1 MRDQQQLAQ
10 MMHIGHKDIVSS
22 LPLAVHPQLT
32 PKVFTKMSTAVR
44 PILLLLH
51 LLHDQSTRNMLEWA
65 KKGLP
70 DSMTKDAEF
79 ADCAQATSGCSRDC
93 NTATQADATS
103 GGHLYSQ
110 DEAAC
115 SRTRSHLAL
124 LRSALLILKLASLTT
139 GMDLEYAPALL
150 APNAIWRALST
161 IADNAGKLT
170 DPADQDKA
178 GAEDEQRLH
187 LSVHLVKLTMPA
199 LRQLLSQEADESSFC
214 CNLLLALMTNA
225 SSAVYGAVASELLRA
240 GEQALSIDCTAYEL
254 HTLLIAKKQQ
264 ALQGITLHSS

>member
-1 MRDQQQLAQ
+1 MYLSCVMEDQQQLAQ
-10 MMHIGHKDIVSS
+10 IMRIGHKDIVSS
-22 LPLAVHPQLT
+22 LPLAVNPQLT
-32 PKVFTKMSTAVR
+32 PKVFNKMSTAVR

-51 LLHDQSTRNMLEWA
+51 LLHDQSTLDMLEWA
-65 KKGLP
+65 KKGLS

-79 ADCAQATSGCSRDC
+79 AVCAQAANSCSPDC
-93 NTATQADATS
+93 NTASQADAPLC
-103 GGHLYSQ
+103 GHSQ
-110 DEAAC
+110 VEEEC
-115 SRTRSHLAL
+115 SRKRSHLAL

-199 LRQLLSQEADESSFC
+199 LRQFLSQEADESSSC
-214 CNLLLALMTNA
+214 CDLLLALMTNA
-225 SSAVYGAVASELLRA
+225 SSAVCGAVASELLRA
-240 GEQALSIDCTAYEL
+240 GEQVNI
-254 HTLLIAKKQQ
+254 
-264 ALQGITLHSS
+264 

>member
-1 MRDQQQLAQ
+1 MEDQQQLAQ
-10 MMHIGHKDIVSS
+10 MMRIGHKDIVSS
-22 LPLAVHPQLT
+22 IPLAVHPQLT
-32 PKVFTKMSTAVR
+32 PKVFNEMSTAVR

-51 LLHDQSTRNMLEWA
+51 LLHGQSTLDMLEWA

-79 ADCAQATSGCSRDC
+79 AVCAQAANSCSPDC
-93 NTATQADATS
+93 NTAWQADAPLQ
-103 GGHLYSQ
+103 GHLHSQ
-110 DEAAC
+110 DEGEC
-115 SRTRSHLAL
+115 FCTRSHLAL

-139 GMDLEYAPALL
+139 DMHLEYIPALL
-150 APNAIWRALST
+150 APKAIWCALST
-161 IADNAGKLT
+161 FADNAGKLT

-199 LRQLLSQEADESSFC
+199 LCRLLSQEADESSSC

-225 SSAVYGAVASELLRA
+225 SSAVYGAEASELLRA
-240 GEQALSIDCTAYEL
+240 GEQVTI
-254 HTLLIAKKQQ
+254 H
-264 ALQGITLHSS
+264 

>member
-1 MRDQQQLAQ
+1 MTADSTCLSCMMRDQQQLAQ
-10 MMHIGHKDIVSS
+10 MMHIGHQDIVSS
-22 LPLAVHPQLT
+22 LPLAVHPQLIPT
-32 PKVFTKMSTAVR
+32 VFIGMSTAVR

-51 LLHDQSTRNMLEWA
+51 LLHDQSKLDMLEWA
-65 KKGLP
+65 KEGLP

-79 ADCAQATSGCSRDC
+79 AVCAQAASSCSSDC
-93 NTATQADATS
+93 NTATEADAPVH
-103 GGHLYSQ
+103 GHLHSQ
-110 DEAAC
+110 DEAEC

-139 GMDLEYAPALL
+139 DMDLEYTPALL
-150 APNAIWRALST
+150 APKAIWCALYT
-161 IADNAGKLT
+161 IADNAGT
-170 DPADQDKA
+170 VTVPADQDKA

-199 LRQLLSQEADESSFC
+199 LRHLLSQEADESSSC

-240 GEQALSIDCTAYEL
+240 GEQVTN
-254 HTLLIAKKQQ
+254 H
-264 ALQGITLHSS
+264 